1 MINMPQQEK
10 IFDRERNASREDL
23 AGEHIIGDMGQLVLL
38 LIFLGVWITDTFFLK
53 FSIILANLTSL
64 MIRIPLGIGILM
76 VARWLARSGLSTVF
90 GEVRQEPRVIREGVF
105 SIVRHPIYLGAILFY
120 LGLLVFSLSITA
132 ALIWVVIIGFYTFLC
147 RYEEKLLIA
156 KFGDDYTTYM
166 CEVPMLLPRF
176 GSVRLYVARKR

>member
-1 MINMPQQEK
+1 MIMPQQEK
-10 IFDRERNASREDL
+10 IFDRESLANRDDL
-23 AGEHIIGDMGQLVLL
+23 AGEHKIGDMGQLILL
-38 LIFLGVWITDTFFLK
+38 LIFLGVWMMDTFFLK
-53 FSIILANLTSL
+53 FSVILANPTSL
-64 MIRIPLGIGILM
+64 IIRIPLGIGILT
-76 VARWLARSGLSTVF
+76 AAGWLARSGHRVVF

-105 SIVRHPIYLGAILFY
+105 SIIRHPIYLGAILFY

-156 KFGDDYTTYM
+156 KFGDDYTAYM

-176 GSVRLYVARKR
+176 W